1 MKLKEFIAYSNEETK
16 NGRKSA
22 RVVVAIESCCIHQ
35 DCKDEVDAEVRAAA
49 QNSMEFIAR
58 NAEDVVRHPMGKS
71 ATIVTGLA

>member
-22 RVVVAIESCCIHQ
+22 RVVVAIESRCIHQ
-35 DCKDEVDAEVRAAA
+35 DCEDEVDAEVRAAA

-58 NAEDVVRHPMGKS
+58 NAKDIVCHPVG
-71 ATIVTGLA
+71 